1 MKTLIFVVKMI
12 GIMVAVVV
20 VINTAERGYNKLF
33 PKTPQE
39 IRIVVEHHL
48 TAEGVDG
55 KFDITTDIL
64 SVAMGIEESTKK
76 SLSQ

>member
-1 MKTLIFVVKMI
+1 METLVFVVKMI

-20 VINTAERGYNKLF
+20 VMNTAERGYKKFF
-33 PKTPQE
+33 PEPAQE

-55 KFDITTDIL
+55 KFDITTDVI
-64 SVAMGIEESTKK
+64 SVAMGIEEGARK